1 MVPLPDPEGP
11 SMVMTGAAWPGPG
24 GAWFPFSLSM
34 AALSGA
40 SPFAAITLPLARR
53 GLARLELPACRST
66 TVFEV
71 CHEGPV
77 LPEVGEDPSPRLQ
90 GRSSSRQG
98 LRDLQV
104 EPAFQGAPALSAPHS
119 GTRGPR
125 PVTESR
131 PRAAF
136 FVLRPAPAPR
146 RTSLRTIPAGEFRR
160 PAEHARGMP
169 PPAARA
175 PGQHGERG

>member
-53 GLARLELPACRST
+53 GLARLKLPACRST

-77 LPEVGEDPSPRLQ
+77 LPEVGEDPSSRLQ
-90 GRSSSRQG
+90 GRSSSRLG
-98 LRDLQV
+98 LRALQV
-104 EPAFQGAPALSAPHS
+104 DPAFQGAPAPSAP
-119 GTRGPR
+119 RL
-125 PVTESR
+125 R
-131 PRAAF
+131 PR
-136 FVLRPAPAPR
+136 V
-146 RTSLRTIPAGEFRR
+146 T
-160 PAEHARGMP
+160 
-169 PPAARA
+169 RA
-175 PGQHGERG
+175 V